1 MEIHLFICF
10 KFQLFIFSLTVLY
23 ILSRNHLNTMDALHC
38 TVCFFFVISFKV
50 VKMFKEWYCNAT
62 VHQSAYV
69 WPQCINQPMCGHY
82 LLLVVG
88 VTLHYD
94 DAFSATL
101 DCIHGT
107 LNIQMTKLAHGWSM
121 L

>member
-1 MEIHLFICF
+1 
-10 KFQLFIFSLTVLY
+10 
-23 ILSRNHLNTMDALHC
+23 
-38 TVCFFFVISFKV
+38 
-50 VKMFKEWYCNAT
+50 
-62 VHQSAYV
+62 
-69 WPQCINQPMCGHY
+69 MCGHSASISLCVATRIHY

-107 LNIQMTKLAHGWSM
+107 LNIQMTKLAHGWSNVIACSSVYCVATIAAYAYVQSSP
-121 L
+121 LL